1 MTPLFPCAT
10 FFKIARLISFQHVP
24 PPPPH
29 PPSPYAREFF
39 ATVFVPSNHFP
50 RAPHAPSPPIPPPL
64 SGHVACISNQKFAG
78 TLGKER
84 ACHRCRLTYLAV
96 YAAPRVTQSSLS
108 DKNVMDILV
117 FKGRVELQVSDS
129 PPIIRHSSSSI
140 IRPIRKLFNTSKRA
154 RTCSTTSRLT
164 SRHNLKCL
172 HLPPLH
178 PMTCFLCCAVV
189 CEGCLPVMCGNG
201 ARVVL

>member
-24 PPPPH
+24 PPPPPPPLPLCSCILRH
-29 PPSPYAREFF
+29 SVCPFEPFSPSPSR
-39 ATVFVPSNHFP
+39 PI
-50 RAPHAPSPPIPPPL
+50 PPIPPPL

-84 ACHRCRLTYLAV
+84 AYYRCRLAYLAV
-96 YAAPRVTQSSLS
+96 HAAPHVTQLSLS

-117 FKGRVELQVSDS
+117 FKGRVELQVSDF

-172 HLPPLH
+172 HPPPLH
-178 PMTCFLCCAVV
+178 PMTCFQCCAVV
-189 CEGCLPVMCGNG
+189 CEGCLPAMCGNG